1 MREGKAMEQDRMFKL
16 ALASLLVATGRNNNL
31 DRVVV
36 VTMPFRL
43 A

>member
-1 MREGKAMEQDRMFKL
+1 MEQNRMFKL
-16 ALASLLVATGRNNNL
+16 ALASLLVTTGRNNN
-31 DRVVV
+31 RVMV